1 MGLSR
6 SLLRTNRA
14 PFHGIVPGVVTTP
27 IGRISLSITFETREN
42 FRTEN
47 IQFKVADFETAYNAF
62 LGSPALTK
70 FMAIPHYNYL
80 VLKMPGH
87 RGVISIRGDVKR
99 AYDYDKERCETANRL
114 AASTDLQELKEA
126 LAECPPSQTRS
137 CLTPR
142 TPKLPYKKGHT
153 QHADT
158 IVYGG
163 TFQGCSHRQH
173 LGSQIETPAR
183 QIPLGK

>member
-14 PFHGIVPGVVTTP
+14 SFHGIVPGAVTTP

-126 LAECPPSQTRS
+126 LAECPPLPNPVMPDSKNSKTSIQKRTHSACRYH
-137 CLTPR
+137 CLWRNLPR
-142 TPKLPYKKGHT
+142 LLT
-153 QHADT
+153 
-158 IVYGG
+158 
-163 TFQGCSHRQH
+163 
-173 LGSQIETPAR
+173 
-183 QIPLGK
+183 